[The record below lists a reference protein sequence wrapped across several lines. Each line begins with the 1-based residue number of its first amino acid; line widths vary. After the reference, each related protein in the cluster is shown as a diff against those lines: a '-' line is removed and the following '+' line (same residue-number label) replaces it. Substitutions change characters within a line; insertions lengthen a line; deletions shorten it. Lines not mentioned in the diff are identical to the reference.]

1 MDSPQD
7 SKIQSEA
14 NKSQISDS
22 KNNNSSYR
30 DSKVDIHQV
39 LSDKTQIGSDN
50 DQVSVIG
57 NRRFISNRLVDRY
70 KILGNILSMDLLVVN
85 NIRYGFVAWRGLED
99 GIFILNIIAH
109 FNSDFES
116 QTLVGVDQI
125 LEDSLI

>member
-22 KNNNSSYR
+22 KNNTSTYR

-39 LSDKTQIGSDN
+39 LSDKTQIGSEN

-57 NRRFISNRLVDRY
+57 NRRFI
-70 KILGNILSMDLLVVN
+70 
-85 NIRYGFVAWRGLED
+85 
-99 GIFILNIIAH
+99 
-109 FNSDFES
+109 
-116 QTLVGVDQI
+116 
-125 LEDSLI
+125 